1 MFPMMGAALGAQA
14 LGGLGGFLSGQKQA
28 ETADRRYENSQSS
41 LLRQIGKTR
50 IAYDKSEGLLKGN
63 LAGVRKGYGDA
74 FANLSTYGNSARQT
88 VRSQGQQNLAGLA
101 QNMASRGMGGT
112 TVLDNAQRGIY
123 SDTSRR
129 LAEIDEGQGQMFAN
143 LGLQKTAALGAAKG
157 DLANFYAQ
165 RNQAEI
171 SDRHDLISLWLNTIP
186 QANNP
191 AAGIGQLGGSMGQMY
206 MLQQMMGGG
215 A

>member
-1 MFPMMGAALGAQA
+1 MDPFTMAMMGQSLGS
-14 LGGLGGFLSGQKQA
+14 GLEMVGGFLGDRKA
-28 ETADRRYENSQSS
+28 AKKADQRYEMSRDA

-50 IAYDKSEGLLKGN
+50 IAYGKSEGLLKDN

-74 FANLSTYGNSARQT
+74 AANLSTYGNSARDT

-129 LAEIDEGQGQMFAN
+129 LAEIDEGQGQMLAN
-143 LGLQKTAALGAAKG
+143 LSLGRAGALNSARG
-157 DLANFYAQ
+157 DLSNFYAQ

-186 QANNP
+186 QGSNP
-191 AAGIGQLGGSMGQMY
+191 MAGMSKLGGQLGYGLGGMGKV
-206 MLQQMMGGG
+206 
-215 A
+215 